1 MHKEWISVSKNS
13 LFQELRVWGCGL
25 QGYWYTVWLFDITQL
40 FFSASSWPP
49 SAQHK
54 KASQGA
60 CALKPAVIPDE
71 AANRDVTQLAVF
83 THCLAATPTMQ
94 QEQKIKMDPADN
106 HGNGSPQQYRPL
118 LLYGCF
124 MAPMRDTGTQFLD
137 RVFLCNR
144 SKRTTS
150 GDGKEPTLVCQ
161 TLQVLCLL
169 KVPIVTHR
177 LLC

>member
-1 MHKEWISVSKNS
+1 M
-13 LFQELRVWGCGL
+13 
-25 QGYWYTVWLFDITQL
+25 
-40 FFSASSWPP
+40 
-49 SAQHK
+49 
-54 KASQGA
+54 
-60 CALKPAVIPDE
+60 IPDE
-71 AANRDVTQLAVF
+71 AANWDVTQLVVF

-161 TLQVLCLL
+161 TLQVL
-169 KVPIVTHR
+169 
-177 LLC
+177 

>member
-1 MHKEWISVSKNS
+1 
-13 LFQELRVWGCGL
+13 
-25 QGYWYTVWLFDITQL
+25 
-40 FFSASSWPP
+40 
-49 SAQHK
+49 
-54 KASQGA
+54 
-60 CALKPAVIPDE
+60 
-71 AANRDVTQLAVF
+71 
-83 THCLAATPTMQ
+83 MQ

-150 GDGKEPTLVCQ
+150 GDGKRAHAG
-161 TLQVLCLL
+161 
-169 KVPIVTHR
+169 VPNAAGPLMFT
-177 LLC
+177 